1 MSSPIRKLLRPG
13 AVLEVEN
20 LCKRFDQVVAV
31 EAVSFCLRPGE
42 IVGLLGPNGAGKT
55 TIIQML
61 LGLIIPTSGAVRF
74 FGLDMETDREAILE
88 RVNFSST
95 YVSIPYSLTAYECLI
110 VFARLYGVKNA
121 AARIRYLLERFEM
134 TPLAHRLVRTLSTGQ
149 VTRLCLAKALLNQPE
164 VLLLDE
170 PTASLDPDIADKTRT
185 ILVEIQKR
193 EGTAILYTSHNMRE
207 MEQMCDRLLFLQRG
221 RIVAEGAPQELL
233 GSYGETDL
241 EKLFVRIARQQKP

>member
-1 MSSPIRKLLRPG
+1 M
-13 AVLEVEN
+13 EVEN

-61 LGLIIPTSGAVRF
+61 LGLIIPTSGSVRF
-74 FGLDMETDREAILE
+74 FGLDMRTHREEILE
-88 RVNFSST
+88 RANFSSA
-95 YVSIPYSLTAYECLI
+95 YVSIPYSLTVHECLTI
-110 VFARLYGVKNA
+110 FALLYRVKEA
-121 AARIRYLLERFEM
+121 RSRIRYLLERFEM

-149 VTRLCLAKALLNQPE
+149 ITRLCLAKALLNQPE

-221 RIVAEGAPQELL
+221 RIVAEGTPQELL

-241 EKLFVRIARQQKP
+241 EKLFVRIAREQKP